1 MKGKHYSAHHDM
13 HAHVKHQSMKSMR
26 AHHAKGGKVEEGF
39 MVHDETPSD
48 VYAGKDSPTEKEASA
63 HKRGGK
69 VKHVAKHAAKHVA
82 MHGEHA
88 KHRLDRPAR
97 KSGGRIGCEMS
108 PMSSASNVKTP
119 AGRDV
124 DTDHP

>member
-26 AHHAKGGKVEEGF
+26 ARHAKGGKVEEGF
-39 MVHDETPSD
+39 IVNDETPSD
-48 VYAGKDSPTEKEASA
+48 VYAGKDSPTVKSASKL
-63 HKRGGK
+63 KRGG
-69 VKHVAKHAAKHVA
+69 AAKNVG
-82 MHGEHA
+82 MHGEQA

-124 DTDHP
+124 DPDHP